1 MCVSVCV
8 CGVEGGGLGVEEVKE
23 PKPQNMIREKE
34 SVLYADEGK
43 KKVFFMLAQPSC
55 GWCLEWRGQWDAVIG

>member
-8 CGVEGGGLGVEEVKE
+8 RGVEGGGLGVEEVKE

-43 KKVFFMLAQPSC
+43 KRCSLCWLNHRVGGAWSGEVNGML
-55 GWCLEWRGQWDAVIG
+55 